1 MKKRALPMIFAI
13 LIVIVS
19 IVVVIVGN
27 IIDKNTPSKKHI
39 TDKEMKELFRL
50 YDGYTID
57 GEDID
62 FSQAVEADENQVAI
76 ILQNEIVN
84 DRAIIENDRIYLT
97 YEFVKAYI
105 NDKFYWDRNENYLIY
120 TMPTDIIKAEVGSND
135 YYVSKVKNTEDYQIV
150 KTNGNKTYIA
160 ADFVKK
166 YSAME
171 YSFYENPNRVI
182 IRSEWNETV
191 DVAVLKEDVSIRT
204 NDSIKSDIIYKC
216 TEDTEVVIMESE
228 KKWSKVISS
237 NGFFGYVEN
246 SDLTKKGTKTYIT
259 DFEYP
264 EYTNIGMDKKISL
277 AWHMVTS
284 QAANEKLVDIVTPAK
299 GLNVVAPTWYRL
311 SDNEGNMSSLISEN
325 YVKRAHMIG
334 LDVWVVVDDQSAD
347 SDNRQVFTYTSKR
360 EKIINQLVAD
370 AINYG
375 IDGINIDFEYITQD
389 IADDYIQFI
398 RELSVKCRIN
408 GIVLSVD
415 NKVPEASN
423 LYYNVE
429 AQGEVV
435 DYVIMMGYDEHWG
448 VDSGSGS
455 VASLP
460 WVTNGVKE
468 MVSMVDSKKVI
479 NAIPFYTRIWTED
492 AQGNVINTSAVG
504 LGIAEKQL
512 ATAGVTPVW
521 VENVGQNYG
530 EYTEGE
536 TVVRIWLEDAT
547 SLEEKLKLIDEY
559 NLAGVAAWR
568 LGFEYEEIW
577 NTIVKY
583 TN

>member
-182 IRSEWNETV
+182 VRSEWNETV

-347 SDNRQVFTYTSKR
+347 SDNRQIFTYTSKR

-512 ATAGVTPVW
+512 AAAGVTPVW